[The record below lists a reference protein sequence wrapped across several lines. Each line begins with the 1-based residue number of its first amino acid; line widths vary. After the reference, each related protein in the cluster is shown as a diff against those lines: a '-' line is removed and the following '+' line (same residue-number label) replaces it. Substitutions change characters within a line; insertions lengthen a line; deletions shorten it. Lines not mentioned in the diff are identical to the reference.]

1 MLNERHS
8 MCGVSAR
15 RAMYG
20 PVNYNM
26 AAGFAGQAA
35 STMRKT
41 AMLTRRMFAA
51 AAIAAPIAAAM
62 IAPAAAGKP
71 EIFTGLVKGKGAAG
85 HDVVAYFTMG
95 KPVKGKAEFSTS
107 WKGATWEFSS
117 AENLEKFKANPEAY
131 APQYGGYCA
140 YGVSKGGLV
149 KGEPDQWTIVDG
161 KLYLNYSAGVQKT
174 WSKDIP
180 GFIATADKKWPNI
193 LN

>member
-1 MLNERHS
+1 
-8 MCGVSAR
+8 
-15 RAMYG
+15 
-20 PVNYNM
+20 
-26 AAGFAGQAA
+26 
-35 STMRKT
+35 
-41 AMLTRRMFAA
+41 MLTRRMFATA
-51 AAIAAPIAAAM
+51 VVAVPVAVSM
-62 IAPAAAGKP
+62 IVPAAAGKP

-95 KPVKGKAEFSTS
+95 KPVKGSAEFATQ

-117 AENLEKFKANPEAY
+117 AENLEKFKANPAAF

-140 YGVSKGGLV
+140 YGVSKGALV
-149 KGEPDQWTIVDG
+149 KGEPDQWKIVDG

-180 GFIATADKKWPNI
+180 GFIKAADGKWPNI

>member
-1 MLNERHS
+1 
-8 MCGVSAR
+8 
-15 RAMYG
+15 
-20 PVNYNM
+20 
-26 AAGFAGQAA
+26 
-35 STMRKT
+35 
-41 AMLTRRMFAA
+41 
-51 AAIAAPIAAAM
+51 
-62 IAPAAAGKP
+62 
-71 EIFTGLVKGKGAAG
+71 
-85 HDVVAYFTMG
+85 
-95 KPVKGKAEFSTS
+95 VKGKAEFSTE

-117 AENLEKFKANPEAY
+117 AENLEKFKADPEAY

-180 GFIATADKKWPNI
+180 GFISTADKKWPAI

>member
-1 MLNERHS
+1 
-8 MCGVSAR
+8 
-15 RAMYG
+15 MYG
-20 PVNYNM
+20 RVNHNTP
-26 AAGFAGQAA
+26 AGFTGQAR
-35 STMRKT
+35 TVMRIT
-41 AMLTRRMFAA
+41 AMMTRRMFAA
-51 AAIAAPIAAAM
+51 AAIAVPIAATM
-62 IAPAAAGKP
+62 ISPAAAGKP
-71 EIFTGLVKGKGAAG
+71 EVFTGLVKGKGAAG

-95 KPVKGKAEFSTS
+95 KPVKGMAEFSTT

-161 KLYLNYSAGVQKT
+161 KLYLNYSASVQKT

-180 GFIATADKKWPNI
+180 GFISTADKKWPDI